1 MQPIQALN
9 ALNVFDL
16 RRVQAPAQAATS
28 PIHAETPKSFA
39 FSAQNYSPA
48 HPRAVDSEG
57 VPAGTSP
64 LGRKLD
70 VCW

>member
-16 RRVQAPAQAATS
+16 RRVQAPAQSVNTQFR
-28 PIHAETPKSFA
+28 AETPKSFA
-39 FSAQNYSPA
+39 FSALNYSPA
-48 HPRAVDSEG
+48 HPRAVDSDG